1 MKHFRYSAFT
11 SKGQR
16 QSGVLEALS
25 KDAAYSVL
33 QGMGLTPI
41 DLTEDNSASAA
52 ANTSSSHRP
61 QSTNGQLVLRT
72 MRMLAILIT
81 RKVAIPDALSVA
93 AEAEPTSSGKKT
105 LLEVRKKV
113 AEGQS
118 MSSAMAKTKDFASTY
133 LVSMITAGEST
144 ATLGAVLERLAGQME
159 KDLEL
164 NRKINSALAYPAVLT
179 LASVCLLAFISLYM
193 VPALMPLLEQN
204 KAGIPPLIDFM
215 HTAATAISD
224 NAFAVLAGLLLA
236 LAAIIAIRRHP
247 AAKQAFHEV
256 IFRMP
261 VLGKMLASSET
272 IRLCSSLGLMLS
284 NHVDLVKALSISKE
298 TARTAYFANA
308 IEAAAPA
315 LKEGQSLHEAFSG
328 FDRFPS
334 TFKALARAGS
344 ETRALP
350 EALSQIADIQ
360 RAILEKQIET
370 AVKILPPVL
379 TLMIGGFIGL
389 FVLVI
394 VDTIMG
400 LNDAIY

>member
-1 MKHFRYSAFT
+1 MQHFRYSAFT

-25 KDAAYSVL
+25 KDNAYAAL

-41 DLTEDNSASAA
+41 DLTEDHAASAA
-52 ANTSSSHRP
+52 TNAPTAYRGKSA
-61 QSTNGQLVLRT
+61 NGQLVLRT

-93 AEAEPTSSGKKT
+93 AEAEPTRFGKKT
-105 LLEVRKKV
+105 LLDIGKKV

-118 MSSAMAKTKDFASTY
+118 MSSAMSKTKDFASSY
-133 LVSMITAGEST
+133 LISMITAGEST
-144 ATLGAVLERLAGQME
+144 ATLGAVLERLASQME

-164 NRKINSALAYPAVLT
+164 SRKINSALAYPAILT
-179 LASVCLLAFISLYM
+179 VASFCLLAFISLYM

-215 HTAATAISD
+215 HTAANSITENAI
-224 NAFAVLAGLLLA
+224 AVLAGLLLT
-236 LAAIIAIRRHP
+236 LAAIVAIRQQP
-247 AAKQAFHEV
+247 AAKQLFHEV

-261 VLGKMLASSET
+261 LLGKMLASSET

-284 NHVDLVKALSISKE
+284 NHVDLVRALSISKE
-298 TARTAYFANA
+298 TARTAYFAKA

-315 LKEGQSLHEAFSG
+315 LKEGQTLNEAFAE

-379 TLMIGGFIGL
+379 TLLIGGFTGL